1 MSILTLDTD
10 IGRNTKVSKIVSWTV
25 ILSKQGSPCYTIT
38 LVCHR
43 SYEGYI
49 LVLLS

>member
-10 IGRNTKVSKIVSWTV
+10 IGRNAKVSKIVSWTV
-25 ILSKQGSPCYTIT
+25 RLSKQGLPCYTNT
-38 LVCHR
+38 LVSHR
-43 SYEGYI
+43 SCEGYI